1 MKPILAY
8 FGVTQSTD
16 ITTSAVWPT
25 FLALAGAD
33 GNRHV
38 FIDGSSLAIVFDE
51 EVRWYNFIEG
61 QVACV
66 RVCIT
71 L

>member
-16 ITTSAVWPT
+16 ITSSAVWPT
-25 FLALAGAD
+25 FLALTRAESM
-33 GNRHV
+33 HHT
-38 FIDGSSLAIVFDE
+38 FIDGSSLALVFDE
-51 EVRWYNFIEG
+51 EVRWYNFIDG

>member
-25 FLALAGAD
+25 FLAIVRGGGHLSI
-33 GNRHV
+33 
-38 FIDGSSLAIVFDE
+38 FIDGSSLAVVYADA
-51 EVRWYNFIEG
+51 VHWYNFIEG
-61 QVACV
+61 QVTCV

>member
-16 ITTSAVWPT
+16 ITTCAVWPV
-25 FLALAGAD
+25 FLAFAEAD
-33 GNRHV
+33 ENRHV
-38 FIDGSSLAIVFDE
+38 FIDGSSLALVFDE
-51 EVRWYNFIEG
+51 EVRWYNFIDG
-61 QVACV
+61 QVTCV